1 MIRLKTGI
9 FALVLAAFMSLHQ
22 PVWAQGADG
31 QAPETGTGN
40 GKMDLPALAPVPMP
54 DASGNFAVTDAGND
68 RFQGS
73 VRAKIR
79 PVQHAVLSAPLS
91 ATLLTL
97 GAREGSR
104 VKKGDL
110 LMKFDCTPLE
120 AQLIVAQTRRKA
132 ALTKLDVNERLEKIH
147 NVSKLE
153 LSLSRSE
160 VELTE
165 ADIKGIRAQLA
176 QCSVSAPFSGVV
188 TQQLVQAR
196 EFTNPGDP
204 VLRLVNIDDL
214 EIEMV
219 VPSSLMRKLHGGDH
233 FNLHVDELDRDI
245 ESTIKY
251 VVREVDPVSQTV
263 RVIGAPLKADTDL
276 LPGMSGNVSFE
287 FSGNQATTPTGAV
300 KK

>member
-1 MIRLKTGI
+1 M
-9 FALVLAAFMSLHQ
+9 VLAVSMSLLQ
-22 PVWAQGADG
+22 AMCGPGSVAMAAQGKDS
-31 QAPETGTGN
+31 
-40 GKMDLPALAPVPMP
+40 GKIDLPTMAPVPMP
-54 DASGNFAVTDAGND
+54 DANGNFPEKDPAND
-68 RFQGS
+68 SFQGS

-79 PVQHAVLSAPLS
+79 PVQHAVLSAPLA

-147 NVSKLE
+147 NVSKLD
-153 LSLSRSE
+153 LALSRSE
-160 VELTE
+160 VALTE

-176 QCSVSAPFSGVV
+176 QCTVDAPFSGVV

-204 VLRLVNIDDL
+204 ILRLVNIDDL

-219 VPSSLMRKLHGGDH
+219 VPSTLLRKLHAGDP
-233 FNLHVDELDRDI
+233 FILHVDELDRDI
-245 ESTIKY
+245 NARIKY

-263 RVIGAPLKADTDL
+263 RVIGVPVKAEADL
-276 LPGMSGNVSFE
+276 LPGMSGNVRFE
-287 FSGNQATTPTGAV
+287 FAKQVSARTNADKQ
-300 KK
+300 

>member
-1 MIRLKTGI
+1 MFSVKTGI
-9 FALVLAAFMSLHQ
+9 FGVVLAATMALLQ
-22 PVWAQGADG
+22 PAWSQGVDA
-31 QAPETGTGN
+31 GN
-40 GKMDLPALAPVPMP
+40 RDLPALIPAPMP
-54 DASGNFAVTDAGND
+54 DSAGNFPGADVSGD

-79 PVQHAVLSAPLS
+79 PVQHAILSAPLS
-91 ATLLTL
+91 ATLVQL

-104 VKKGDL
+104 VKKGER

-120 AQLIVAQTRRKA
+120 AQLIVSQTRRKA

-176 QCSVSAPFSGVV
+176 QCSVDAPFSGVV
-188 TQQLVQAR
+188 TQQLMQAR
-196 EFTNPGDP
+196 EFVRAGDP
-204 VLRLVNIDDL
+204 VLRLVNIEDL

-219 VPSSLMRKLHGGDH
+219 VPSSLLTRLHRGDH
-233 FNLHVDELDRDI
+233 FDLHVDELNRNI
-245 ESTIKY
+245 PSTIKY

-263 RVIGAPLKADTDL
+263 RVIGAPVKPDDDL
-276 LPGMSGNVSFE
+276 LPGMSGNVSFD
-287 FSGNQATTPTGAV
+287 FSQTQSAQIAPATR
-300 KK
+300 

>member
-1 MIRLKTGI
+1 MI
-9 FALVLAAFMSLHQ
+9 LAASMVLSQ
-22 PVWAQGADG
+22 PVWSQGA
-31 QAPETGTGN
+31 GN
-40 GKMDLPALAPVPMP
+40 GNMDLPSMMHVLMP
-54 DASGNFAVTDAGND
+54 DSAGNFPDTSRDG
-68 RFQGS
+68 FQAS

-91 ATLLTL
+91 ATLMTL

-104 VKKGDL
+104 VKKGDK

-120 AQLIVAQTRRKA
+120 AQLIVSQTRKKA

-176 QCSVSAPFSGVV
+176 QCSVDAPFSGVV

-196 EFTNPGDP
+196 EFVRAGDP
-204 VLRLVNIDDL
+204 VMRLVNIDDL

-219 VPSSLMRKLHGGDH
+219 VPSSLLIRLHKGDH
-233 FNLHVDELDRDI
+233 FDLHVDELNRNI
-245 ESTIKY
+245 ASTIKY

-263 RVIGAPLKADTDL
+263 RVIGTPVKPDEDL
-276 LPGMSGNVSFE
+276 LPGMSGNVSFD
-287 FSGNQATTPTGAV
+287 FDQQPPVPAMPVTPE
-300 KK
+300 

>member
-1 MIRLKTGI
+1 M
-9 FALVLAAFMSLHQ
+9 VLAVSVSLLQ
-22 PVWAQGADG
+22 AMWGPGSVAMAAQGDD
-31 QAPETGTGN
+31 Q
-40 GKMDLPALAPVPMP
+40 GKIDLPALAPVPLP
-54 DASGNFAVTDAGND
+54 DANGNFPETDPAND

-79 PVQHAVLSAPLS
+79 PVQHAVLSAPLA

-104 VKKGDL
+104 VKKGDV

-147 NVSKLE
+147 NVSKLD
-153 LSLSRSE
+153 LALSRSE

-176 QCSVSAPFSGVV
+176 QCSVEAPFSGVV
-188 TQQLVQAR
+188 TQQMVQAR

-219 VPSSLMRKLHGGDH
+219 VPSSLLRKLHAGDH
-233 FNLHVDELDRDI
+233 FVLHVDELDRDVDA
-245 ESTIKY
+245 SIKY

-263 RVIGAPLKADTDL
+263 RVIGAPVKADPDL
-276 LPGMSGNVSFE
+276 LPGMSGNVRFDFARQVSART
-287 FSGNQATTPTGAV
+287 SADNQ
-300 KK
+300 

>member
-1 MIRLKTGI
+1 M
-9 FALVLAAFMSLHQ
+9 VLAVSMSLLQ
-22 PVWAQGADG
+22 AMCGPGSVAMAAQGKDS
-31 QAPETGTGN
+31 
-40 GKMDLPALAPVPMP
+40 GKIDLPTMAPVPMP
-54 DASGNFAVTDAGND
+54 DANGNFPEKDPAND
-68 RFQGS
+68 PFQGS

-79 PVQHAVLSAPLS
+79 PVQHAVLSAPLA

-147 NVSKLE
+147 NVSKLD
-153 LSLSRSE
+153 LALSRSE
-160 VELTE
+160 VALTE

-176 QCSVSAPFSGVV
+176 QCTVDAPFSGVV

-204 VLRLVNIDDL
+204 ILRLVNIDDL

-219 VPSSLMRKLHGGDH
+219 VPSTLLRKLHAGDP
-233 FNLHVDELDRDI
+233 FILHVDELDRDI
-245 ESTIKY
+245 NARIKY

-263 RVIGAPLKADTDL
+263 RVIGVPVKADADL
-276 LPGMSGNVSFE
+276 LPGMSGNVRFE
-287 FSGNQATTPTGAV
+287 FAKQVSARTNADKQ
-300 KK
+300 

>member
-1 MIRLKTGI
+1 MMLVVSL
-9 FALVLAAFMSLHQ
+9 ALLQTMWGLGSVAMA
-22 PVWAQGADG
+22 AQGDG
-31 QAPETGTGN
+31 I
-40 GKMDLPALAPVPMP
+40 GKIDLPALAPMP
-54 DASGNFAVTDAGND
+54 DASGNFPETDPAND

-79 PVQHAVLSAPLS
+79 PMQHAVLSAPLA

-104 VKKGDL
+104 VKKGDV

-120 AQLIVAQTRRKA
+120 AQLIVAQTRRDA
-132 ALTKLDVNERLEKIH
+132 ARTKLDVNERLEKIH
-147 NVSKLE
+147 NVSKLD
-153 LSLSRSE
+153 LALSRSE
-160 VELTE
+160 VALSD

-176 QCSVSAPFSGVV
+176 QCTVEAPFSGVV
-188 TQQLVQAR
+188 TQQMVQAR

-219 VPSSLMRKLHGGDH
+219 VPSSLIRKLHSGDH
-233 FNLHVDELDRDI
+233 FILHVDELDRDI

-263 RVIGAPLKADTDL
+263 RVIGMPVKADPDL
-276 LPGMSGNVSFE
+276 LPGMSGNVRFE
-287 FSGNQATTPTGAV
+287 FGKQVSALTGADIN
-300 KK
+300 